1 MSPAKPDLTV
11 RLCAKVKG
19 SGMERARALGRWARV
34 REGFIT
40 FLCSLTTED
49 SVLSLSSPID
59 CLMVYWGGGALPPH
73 TTPKLRPLASVPLT
87 IKSQVCCYL
96 PLPPS
101 FIIRVAVITSIEI
114 AHLDNNCSSS
124 IIQVPL
130 WQHCS
135 GANDHWH
142 TVNFNHLMF

>member
-1 MSPAKPDLTV
+1 MGRGEEHHGDVRGVQVCPCRPPRVRPAKPDLTV

-49 SVLSLSSPID
+49 SVFSLSSPID

-73 TTPKLRPLASVPLT
+73 TTPMHKCGAPSAHCIASWHIRCNSEVRRGCPGCGLT
-87 IKSQVCCYL
+87 PYDAMVM
-96 PLPPS
+96 
-101 FIIRVAVITSIEI
+101 R
-114 AHLDNNCSSS
+114 
-124 IIQVPL
+124 
-130 WQHCS
+130 QHRQP
-135 GANDHWH
+135 
-142 TVNFNHLMF
+142 